1 MKSSATSGLLS
12 MVYSKWHLTG
22 LILIVAAYVLVS
34 IMSVGV
40 MQTLTSE
47 TGAIE
52 ISSFLLAAYTACLT
66 GWLSRHWGR
75 RFWYVPALL
84 AVFAL
89 RELDFHDW
97 FFEPGLLH
105 MGIFESPVPI
115 WMKAVSAVT
124 MITIL
129 VTLLFAMFG
138 FVRYIVPAFFRLR
151 GWAVSISVSLVFAV
165 LSQVIDGAGRKLAP
179 YGITLSPETSKALGL
194 LEELLEL
201 GFFFLLI
208 HAVILVVRKYV
219 VPEWRAD

>member
-1 MKSSATSGLLS
+1 MKSSATSGLITL
-12 MVYSKWHLTG
+12 VCSKWHLTG
-22 LILIVAAYVLVS
+22 LALAVAAYVLIS
-34 IMSVGV
+34 ILFVGGL
-40 MQTLTSE
+40 QTLTSE
-47 TGAIE
+47 NGAVE
-52 ISSFLLAAYTACLT
+52 ISSFLLAAYAACLT
-66 GWLSRHWGR
+66 GWLSLRWGR
-75 RFWYVPALL
+75 RFWYVPALF

-124 MITIL
+124 MISIL
-129 VTLLFAMFG
+129 ATLLFAMFG
-138 FVRYIVPAFFRLR
+138 FVRYVVPALFRMQ
-151 GWAVSISVSLVFAV
+151 GWAVSICVALVFAV

-179 YGITLSPETSKALGL
+179 YGITLSADAGKALGL

-208 HAVILVVRKYV
+208 YAVIQVTRTSL
-219 VPEWRAD
+219 ASQ